1 MAAIT
6 NAEFLTGLLKALY
19 KVARRRTTQRY
30 ADDIISSSIE
40 SMKDDYE
47 FFNGIQ
53 IHQYDAAEDEMD
65 IEVEH
70 VVNHISEYDLG
81 KSISSLLRLLY
92 TEMNEQVG
100 LYFLTELLEYTDKP
114 VTNKIRQLEI
124 DLDQIQNE
132 QHLLYIR
139 REKQKQARAKKSGGK
154 DEENLLG
161 YTWGSVSSWK
171 HEPGSPFCVLYDKN
185 GKVLDRIN
193 LDRVIQHYVERLSG
207 VTEKEYKSFAEY
219 EQQVQILEKDYALLE
234 MMQTRDMDADSA
246 ANQLR
251 VTQEEL
257 NEMIRKLT
265 RVEMIHFTSHDTVE
279 LTEKALEILTE
290 RSQKNAKEKKP

>member
-1 MAAIT
+1 MAMIT
-6 NAEFLTGLLKALY
+6 NAEFLTDLLKALY
-19 KVARRRTTQRY
+19 KVARRRSSQHY

-40 SMKDDYE
+40 SMKDEYE
-47 FFNGIQ
+47 FFNAIN
-53 IHQYDAAEDEMD
+53 INQYDASEDEMD
-65 IEVEH
+65 LEVDY
-70 VVNHISEYDLG
+70 VANHISDYDMG

-100 LYFLTELLEYTDKP
+100 LYFLTELLEYTSNE
-114 VTNKIRQLEI
+114 VTKRIRHLEI

-139 REKQKQARAKKSGGK
+139 REKQKQARAKKTGS
-154 DEENLLG
+154 DDDENLLG
-161 YTWGSVSSWK
+161 YTWGSVASWK
-171 HEPGSPFCVLYDKN
+171 HEQGSPFCVFYDKN
-185 GKVLDRIN
+185 GKVLDRVN
-193 LDRVIQHYVERLSG
+193 LDRVIQHYVEKLSG
-207 VTEKEYKSFAEY
+207 VTEKEYKSHAEY

-246 ANQLR
+246 SNMLC

-279 LTEKALEILTE
+279 LTEKALSILSE
-290 RSQKNAKEKKP
+290 RSQKHDKQKNP

>member
-1 MAAIT
+1 MATIT

-40 SMKDDYE
+40 SMKDEYE
-47 FFNGIQ
+47 FFNAIE
-53 IHQYDAAEDEMD
+53 IHQYDATEDEMD
-65 IEVEH
+65 IEVDY
-70 VVNHISEYDLG
+70 VVNHISDYDIG
-81 KSISSLLRLLY
+81 KSVGLLLRLLY

-100 LYFLTELLEYTDKP
+100 LYFLTELVEYTDKE
-114 VTNKIRQLEI
+114 VTKKLRQFEI

-139 REKQKQARAKKSGGK
+139 REKQKQARAKKTGSK
-154 DEENLLG
+154 DSDNLLG
-161 YTWGSVSSWK
+161 YTWGSVASWK

-207 VTEKEYKSFAEY
+207 VTEKEYKNYAEY
-219 EQQVQILEKDYALLE
+219 EQQVQIMEKDYALLE
-234 MMQTRDMDADSA
+234 MMQTRDMDADAA
-246 ANQLR
+246 ANLLR
-251 VTQEEL
+251 VSQDEL

-290 RSQKNAKEKKP
+290 RGQKHEKEKKA